1 MNLPEAVVVLER
13 AALSYPSPEGEV
25 PVLNGI
31 DLQIRAGEILAVTGP
46 SGSGKSSLI
55 AIIGGL
61 EQVTGGRAVVM
72 GMDLGKG
79 SEAERTRLRRDSIGV
94 VFQAYHLVPAMTAL
108 ENVALPLVLARA
120 PDAYERA
127 TSMLEAMGLRHR
139 EGHRPA
145 ALSGGEQQRV
155 AIARAFVSRPRLILA
170 DEPTGNL
177 DQKTGESIISAMF
190 EMARA
195 SGTALVLVTHDAS
208 LAEACDRRIEIE
220 AGYIRRDSGMLVA
233 QNDRGALHAGL
244 SARAN

>member
-1 MNLPEAVVVLER
+1 MSPTESVVVLER

-25 PVLNGI
+25 PVLNRI
-31 DLQIRAGEILAVTGP
+31 DLEVRAGEVLAVTGP

-55 AIIGGL
+55 AIMGGL

-72 GMDLGKG
+72 GIDLGKA

-120 PDAYERA
+120 PDAHERA
-127 TSMLEAMGLRHR
+127 AAMLETMGLRHR
-139 EGHRPA
+139 MGHRPA

-177 DQKTGESIISAMF
+177 DQKTGESIVSAMF
-190 EMARA
+190 EMART
-195 SGTALVLVTHDAS
+195 SGTALVLVTHDTR

-220 AGYIRRDSGMLVA
+220 AGRIRRDSRTLGSSK
-233 QNDRGALHAGL
+233 DRRARHAGA
-244 SARAN
+244 SAGAN